1 MLAGSFGAATRGR
14 RWWEDEGTRND
25 EGKEEKSSRHC
36 LGICCGFICFA
47 WLSEIPWRWS
57 LAVAANQC
65 ETLSLSLLLTRSF
78 PTSAAIPPSIF
89 LGRASSDFCSL
100 RDFAFYAHNLTCAPW
115 LKPTMMKIISVSP
128 VSIEGFPASLIGL
141 FENIGIILTAGMTFR
156 SRRKKC
162 VSFWFVCLHFGRYRN
177 YDILHVYFVVSSSC
191 SWETPCGELPSRRV
205 YTF

>member
-25 EGKEEKSSRHC
+25 EGKEEKSNRHC

-65 ETLSLSLLLTRSF
+65 ETLSLSYSLLPYLCGH
-78 PTSAAIPPSIF
+78 PSLHI

-128 VSIEGFPASLIGL
+128 VSIEGFPGSLIGL

-156 SRRKKC
+156 SRRKNA
-162 VSFWFVCLHFGRYRN
+162 FFLVCLFIFWAVQELWYSPCVFCG
-177 YDILHVYFVVSSSC
+177 FV
-191 SWETPCGELPSRRV
+191 
-205 YTF
+205 